1 MSVVMQADEW
11 DAGLTALATTP
22 SLLQSWAWGEVQK
35 SAGWSVERV
44 ALPGGGRASVQLR
57 GRRLAWGY
65 VPRGPVPPD
74 QSVLRELVEW
84 ARERGLVRLRVEP
97 DAEPAL
103 GSQLQGLGFRP
114 RPDAK
119 PQQPLHS
126 ALVPLQR
133 PADGLLAAF
142 KPKTRYNIRLAE
154 RRGVQVETSTDA
166 RVLDRLAGATESRQG
181 IRLPDADYYDL
192 LLRLLPWSRLYV
204 ATHEGDELAAIL
216 VARHAGRAYYL
227 FGGSSGTKRE
237 LMPMY
242 AAQWAAI
249 SSAADDGLA
258 EYDLWGVPPP
268 NAPDHAWKGLWQFK
282 AGFNGRLVEY
292 CGPWD
297 LDLRSAAAAWLDR
310 LERGR
315 GGARRL
321 RQVFSTSA
329 NESSV

>member
-1 MSVVMQADEW
+1 MSVVLEANEW
-11 DAGLTALATTP
+11 DAGLGAVVANP
-22 SLLQSWAWGEVQK
+22 SLLQSWAWGEVQEGV
-35 SAGWSVERV
+35 GWSVERV

-57 GRRLAWGY
+57 GRRLPWGY
-65 VPRGPVPPD
+65 VPRGPVPAD
-74 QSVLRELVEW
+74 KAVLHELVNW

-97 DAEPAL
+97 DAEPAIGAEL
-103 GSQLQGLGFRP
+103 EGLGFHP

-126 ALVPLQR
+126 SLVPLHR
-133 PADGLLAAF
+133 PADALLAAF

-154 RRGVQVETSTDA
+154 RRGVQVETSADA
-166 RVLDRLAGATESRQG
+166 GVLDRQAGATEARQG

-192 LLRLLPWSRLYV
+192 LLRRLPWSRLYV
-204 ATHEGDELAAIL
+204 ARHEGDDLAAIL

-227 FGGSSGTKRE
+227 FGGSSGRKRE

-242 AAQWAAI
+242 AAQWAAM
-249 SSAADDGLA
+249 SAAAEDGLA

-268 NAPDHAWKGLWQFK
+268 DAPDHAWKGLWQFK

-297 LDLRSAAAAWLDR
+297 VDLRSSSAAWLDR
-310 LERGR
+310 FERGR
-315 GGARRL
+315 GGAQRVRR
-321 RQVFSTSA
+321 VFSTSA